1 MAEKIISPGVFTKEV
16 DQSFLPAGVQA
27 IGAAVIGPAVKG
39 PVLIPT
45 VVSSYS
51 EFVQIFGDTFESGSG
66 AQLDTYKY
74 LTSYSAQ
81 EYLKYAD
88 TLTVVRVAD
97 GATSATCTVS
107 SSTTVASGS
116 AKGDFDFSGQIFTD
130 DQEVQITVGGLE
142 HRFIAAAGGT
152 IPADVSASTST
163 GGTFFFSG
171 SEATA
176 KDLTDGLGVTEL
188 TTKITAAGIGVTAT
202 TGASGV
208 IAAFTASTAGT
219 AGNSISFDT
228 GSGASMS
235 DILTLSGGS
244 NVTTSADC
252 FTLTTLTEG
261 ALQNSAGTV
270 GTNGL
275 LANGNKDNIRV
286 EITSVNNTKGTFNL
300 QIRRGNDTDTRKSIL
315 ESYNNL
321 NLDPNSPNFIA
332 KRIGDE
338 FQTIVG
344 SGTSE
349 PYLQYNGDFA
359 NRSKYVRVSVH
370 QKTLNYLD
378 ENGEVRDG
386 SLSGSLPSVG
396 SGSFSG
402 GSDGVVDHPQQM
414 YENIDNTNTQ
424 GLGLSTGTTVTAYED
439 AINLLKNQDQ
449 YDINLLTLPGI
460 IDNLGTNHSG
470 IITTALNAVEQR
482 ADAFLIID
490 PAEYNLGTSGVT
502 VVTGKV
508 GERDSNY
515 SAAYWPWIKIPDADL
530 GQNVWVPA
538 GTLIPSVYAFN
549 DRVAAPWFAPAGL
562 NRGGIDVAVRAERK
576 LTQTNRD
583 DLYDS
588 NVNPIATFPNT
599 GVTVFGQKTMQKK
612 ASALDRVNVR
622 RLLIAAKKFIAS
634 TTKFLVFENNTA
646 ATRNKFLSI
655 VNPYF
660 ESVQQRQGLFA
671 FKVVMDSTNNTP
683 DVIDRNQMVGQIFL
697 QPAKTAEFILIDFN
711 ILPTGA
717 AFPE

>member
-27 IGAAVIGPAVKG
+27 IGAAVIGPTVKG

-45 VVSSYS
+45 IVSSYS
-51 EFVQIFGDTFESGSG
+51 EYTQIFGDTFSSGSG
-66 AQLDTYKY
+66 ESEDTYKY

-97 GATSATCTVS
+97 GAEVATTMVS
-107 SSTTVASGS
+107 SSTTVGDGVASGKILFNNTIV
-116 AKGDFDFSGQIFTD
+116 AND
-130 DQEVQITVGGLE
+130 EVQITVAGTE
-142 HRFIAAAGGT
+142 YRFIATDPQNVVPNDGGNIYFYATGSTAALTLASLVTEIDAAAIGVNAIDLDSTHLG
-152 IPADVSASTST
+152 ISAS
-163 GGTFFFSG
+163 
-171 SEATA
+171 
-176 KDLTDGLGVTEL
+176 V
-188 TTKITAAGIGVTAT
+188 
-202 TGASGV
+202 
-208 IAAFTASTAGT
+208 AGT
-219 AGNSISFDT
+219 AGNDISVDT
-228 GSGASMS
+228 GSLGVLVDAF
-235 DILTLSGGS
+235 DLTGGTDS
-244 NVTTSADC
+244 TTSANC

-261 ALQNSAGTV
+261 ALQNSAGGT

-275 LANGNKDNIRV
+275 LTNGDKDNIRW
-286 EITSVNNTKGTFNL
+286 EITSVNNTKGSFNL
-300 QIRRGNDTDTRKSIL
+300 SIRRGNDTTTRKSIL

-321 NLDPNSPNFIA
+321 NLDPNSPNYIA
-332 KRIGDE
+332 KRLGDE
-338 FQTIVG
+338 YQTLMG
-344 SGTSE
+344 SGNSE
-349 PYLQYNGDFA
+349 PYLQYNGDFKS
-359 NRSKYVRVSVH
+359 RSKYVRVTVH
-370 QKTLNYLD
+370 KKTLNYLD
-378 ENGEVRDG
+378 ENGNVRDN
-386 SLSGSLPSVG
+386 SLSGSLPNVSTG
-396 SGSFSG
+396 EFSG
-402 GSDGVVDHPQQM
+402 ATDGNVNHPQQM
-414 YENIDNTNTQ
+414 YENITNTNSQ
-424 GLGLSTGTTVTAYED
+424 GMSMSLGTTKTAYED

-460 IDNLGTNHSG
+460 IDNVGTNHSG
-470 IITTALNAVEQR
+470 IITTAINAVEAR
-482 ADAFLIID
+482 GDCFLILD
-490 PAEYNLGTSGVT
+490 PAEYDLGTSGIT

-515 SAAYWPWIKIPDADL
+515 SAAYWPWVKIPDADL

-538 GTLIPSVYAFN
+538 GVVIPGVYAFN

-562 NRGGIDVAVRAERK
+562 NRGGIDMAIRAERK

-599 GVTVFGQKTMQKK
+599 GVTVYGQKTMQKK

-634 TTKFLVFENNTA
+634 TSKFLVFENNTA

-660 ESVQQRQGLFA
+660 ESVQQRQGLYA
-671 FKVVMDSTNNTP
+671 FKVVMDSSNNTP

-711 ILPTGA
+711 IMPTGA

>member
-27 IGAAVIGPAVKG
+27 IGAAVVGPTVKG

-51 EFVQIFGDTFESGSG
+51 EYVQIFGDTFESGSG
-66 AQLDTYKY
+66 AQLDSYKY

-97 GATSATCTVS
+97 SATTATSIVS
-107 SSTTVASGS
+107 SSTTTGLAKASGE
-116 AKGDFDFSGQIFTD
+116 FDLTGANFFEND
-130 DQEVQITVGGLE
+130 EFQITVDGLE
-142 HRFIAAAGGT
+142 HRFIAAGT
-152 IPADVSASTST
+152 PVPAD
-163 GGTFFFSG
+163 
-171 SEATA
+171 
-176 KDLTDGLGVTEL
+176 
-188 TTKITAAGIGVTAT
+188 TAATAT
-202 TGASGV
+202 TPGVFFFETGSNVTSVANLVAQIDAASIGV
-208 IAAFTASTAGT
+208 DANTGISTTVLGLTASAAGT
-219 AGNSISFDT
+219 SGNSISMET
-228 GSGASMS
+228 GSGATINV
-235 DILTLSGGS
+235 DVLTLSGGTNQTEAS
-244 NVTTSADC
+244 DC
-252 FTLTTLTEG
+252 FTFTTLTEG
-261 ALQNSAGTV
+261 AIMNSAGTE

-275 LANGNKDNIRV
+275 LANGNKDNVRW
-286 EITSVNNTKGTFNL
+286 EITSVNNSKGTFNL
-300 QIRRGNDTDTRKSIL
+300 QIRRGNDTSTRKAIL

-321 NLDPNSPNFIA
+321 NLDPNSPNYIA

-338 FQTIVG
+338 FQTLVG

-359 NRSKYVRVSVH
+359 NRSKYVRVTVH
-370 QKTLNYLD
+370 KKTLNYLD
-378 ENGEVRDG
+378 ENGNVRDG
-386 SLSGSLPSVG
+386 SLSGSLPNVG
-396 SGSFSG
+396 SGSFG
-402 GSDGVVDHPQQM
+402 GASDGNVNHPQQM
-414 YENIDNTNTQ
+414 YENISNTNSQ
-424 GLGLSTGTTVTAYED
+424 GLSMSLSSTQTALED

-449 YDINLLTLPGI
+449 YDINLLTVPGI

-482 ADAFLIID
+482 ADCFLIID
-490 PAEYNLGTSGVT
+490 PVEYNLGVSGIT

-508 GERDSNY
+508 AERDSNY

-538 GTLIPSVYAFN
+538 GVVIPSVYAFN

-562 NRGGIDVAVRAERK
+562 NRGGIDVAIRAERK
-576 LTQTNRD
+576 LTQNNRD

>member
-27 IGAAVIGPAVKG
+27 IGAAVIGPTVKG

-45 VVSSYS
+45 IVSSYS
-51 EFVQIFGDTFESGSG
+51 EFSQIFGDTFSSGSG
-66 AQLDTYKY
+66 AYEDTYKY

-97 GATSATCTVS
+97 DASTAVSTIS
-107 SSTTVASGS
+107 SSTTVGDGTAVGS
-116 AKGDFDFSGQIFTD
+116 LTIANNLIPED
-130 DQEVQITVGGLE
+130 EVQILVAGTE
-142 HRFIAAAGGT
+142 YRFIASDAPTGT
-152 IPADVSASTST
+152 LPVDSSPIFYYTT
-163 GGTFFFSG
+163 GS
-171 SEATA
+171 SVA
-176 KDLTDGLGVTEL
+176 VTLDNLVAE
-188 TTKITAAGIGVTAT
+188 INTAAIGVTALDLT
-202 TGASGV
+202 TALGLSAS
-208 IAAFTASTAGT
+208 SAGT
-219 AGNSISFDT
+219 SGNSITVQT
-228 GSGASMS
+228 GSGAT
-235 DILTLSGGS
+235 ITTTQLTLAGGT
-244 NVTTSADC
+244 NTTTSADC
-252 FTLTTLTEG
+252 LTFTTLTEG
-261 ALQNSAGTV
+261 ALQNSSGTE

-275 LANGNKDNIRV
+275 LANGDKDNIRW
-286 EITSVNNTKGTFNL
+286 EITSVNNAKGTFNL
-300 QIRRGNDTDTRKSIL
+300 QIRRGNDTNTRKSIL

-321 NLDPNSPNFIA
+321 NLDPNSPNYVA

-338 FQTIVG
+338 YQTLVG
-344 SGTSE
+344 SGNSE

-359 NRSKYVRVSVH
+359 NRSKYVRVTVH

-378 ENGEVRDG
+378 SNGTIRDG
-386 SLSGSLPSVG
+386 SLSGSLPNVS
-396 SGSFSG
+396 SGSFNG
-402 GSDGVVDHPQQM
+402 GTDGNVNHPKQM
-414 YENIDNTNTQ
+414 YENISNTNSQGMSMSLASTQ
-424 GLGLSTGTTVTAYED
+424 TAYKD

-460 IDNLGTNHSG
+460 VDNLGTNHSS
-470 IITTALNAVEQR
+470 IITAAINAVEAR
-482 ADAFLIID
+482 GDCFLVLD
-490 PAEYNLGTSGVT
+490 PAEYNLGSSGIT

-508 GERDSNY
+508 SERDSNY
-515 SAAYWPWIKIPDADL
+515 AASYWPWVKIPDADL

-538 GTLIPSVYAFN
+538 GVVIPGVYAFN

-562 NRGGIDVAVRAERK
+562 NRGGIDMAIRAERK

-599 GVTVFGQKTMQKK
+599 GVTVYGQKTMQKK

-646 ATRNKFLSI
+646 ATRNRFLGI

-660 ESVQQRQGLFA
+660 ESVQQRQGLYA
-671 FKVVMDSTNNTP
+671 FKVVMDSSNNTP

>member
-27 IGAAVIGPAVKG
+27 IGAAVIGPTVKG

-45 VVSSYS
+45 IVSSYS
-51 EFVQIFGDTFESGSG
+51 EYVQIFGDTFSSGSG
-66 AQLDTYKY
+66 AVEDTFKY

-97 GATSATCTVS
+97 GADTANSIVS
-107 SSTTVASGS
+107 SSTTVGNAHAAGILIFDAS
-116 AKGDFDFSGQIFTD
+116 AHGQTAND
-130 DQEVQITVGGLE
+130 ETQINVGGTE
-142 HRFIAAAGGT
+142 FRFIASD
-152 IPADVSASTST
+152 PLNLSADDSPIFFYST
-163 GGTFFFSG
+163 GS
-171 SEATA
+171 SPATTITLLNA
-176 KDLTDGLGVTEL
+176 K
-188 TTKITAAGIGVTAT
+188 INAAAIGVTTTAT
-202 TGASGV
+202 STTLVAS
-208 IAAFTASTAGT
+208 ASAAGT
-219 AGNSISFDT
+219 SGNGITFQT
-228 GSGASMS
+228 GSGASIV
-235 DILTLSGGS
+235 DTQLTLASGT
-244 NVTTSADC
+244 NTTNSADC
-252 FTLTTLTEG
+252 LTFTTLTEG
-261 ALQNSAGTV
+261 KLQNSAGAT

-275 LANGNKDNIRV
+275 LTNGDKDNIRW
-286 EITSVNNTKGTFNL
+286 EITSVNNNKGTFNL
-300 QIRRGNDTDTRKSIL
+300 SIRRGSDTTTRKSIL

-321 NLDPNSPNFIA
+321 NLDPNSPNYVA

-338 FQTIVG
+338 YQTLQG
-344 SGTSE
+344 SGNTE

-359 NRSKYVRVSVH
+359 SRSKYVRVTVH
-370 QKTLNYLD
+370 KKTLNYLD
-378 ENGEVRDG
+378 SNGNVRDG
-386 SLSGSLPSVG
+386 SLSGSLPNVSTG
-396 SGSFSG
+396 EFSG
-402 GSDGVVDHPQQM
+402 GDDGNVNHPQQM
-414 YENIDNTNTQ
+414 YENIIDTNSQ
-424 GLGLSTGTTVTAYED
+424 GLSMSLGTTTTAYKD

-460 IDNLGTNHSG
+460 IDNLGTNHST
-470 IITTALNAVEQR
+470 IVTAAINAVEAR
-482 ADAFLIID
+482 GDCFLILD
-490 PAEYNLGTSGVT
+490 PAEYSLGTSGIT

-538 GTLIPSVYAFN
+538 GVLIPGVYAFN

-562 NRGGIDVAVRAERK
+562 NRGGIDMAIRAERK

-599 GVTVFGQKTMQKK
+599 GVTVYGQKTMQKK

-660 ESVQQRQGLFA
+660 ESVQQRQGLYA
-671 FKVVMDSTNNTP
+671 FKVVMDSSNNTP

>member
-27 IGAAVIGPAVKG
+27 IGAAVIGPTVKG

-45 VVSSYS
+45 IVSSYS
-51 EFVQIFGDTFESGSG
+51 EFTQIFGDTFSSGSG
-66 AQLDTYKY
+66 AQEDTYKY

-97 GATSATCTVS
+97 NASSATSMVS
-107 SSTTVASGS
+107 SSTTVANAAASG
-116 AKGDFDFSGQIFTD
+116 AFDFSGKIFTD
-130 DQEVQITVGGLE
+130 DSEVQVTVNGVE

-152 IPADVSASTST
+152 IPADNSGSGAV
-163 GGTFFFSG
+163 GGIFYFSG
-171 SEATA
+171 SSAAA
-176 KDLTDGLGVTEL
+176 KDLTDGDGVAEL

-202 TGASGV
+202 TGLSGV
-208 IAAFTASTAGT
+208 IGSFTASTAGT
-219 AGNSISFDT
+219 SGNSISFDT
-228 GSGASMS
+228 GSGGTMA
-235 DILTLSGGS
+235 DVLTLGGGTDI
-244 NVTTSADC
+244 TTSANC
-252 FTLTTLTEG
+252 ITFTTLTEG

-275 LANGNKDNIRV
+275 LANGDKDNIRW

-300 QIRRGNDTDTRKSIL
+300 QIRRGNDTNTRKSIL

-321 NLDPNSPNFIA
+321 NLDPNSPNYVG

-338 FQTIVG
+338 YQTLMG
-344 SGTSE
+344 SGDSE
-349 PYLQYNGDFA
+349 PYLQYNGDFK
-359 NRSKYVRVSVH
+359 NRSKYVRVTVH

-378 ENGEVRDG
+378 ENGEVRDS

-402 GSDGVVDHPQQM
+402 GSDGTVEHPKMM
-414 YENIDNTNTQ
+414 YENITNTNSQ
-424 GLGLSTGTTVTAYED
+424 GMQMATGTTQTAYED

-470 IITTALNAVEQR
+470 IVTTAINAVEAR
-482 ADAFLIID
+482 GDCFLVLD
-490 PAEYNLGTSGVT
+490 PAEYNLGTSGIT

-515 SAAYWPWIKIPDADL
+515 CSAYWPWVKIPDADL

-538 GTLIPSVYAFN
+538 GVMIPGVYAFN

-562 NRGGIDVAVRAERK
+562 NRGGIDMAIRAERK

-583 DLYDS
+583 DLYTGK
-588 NVNPIATFPNT
+588 VNPIATFPGR
-599 GVTVFGQKTMQKK
+599 GVVVFGQKTLQAS

-622 RLLIAAKKFIAS
+622 RLLIELKSFISQIADN
-634 TTKFLVFENNTA
+634 LVFEQNTA
-646 ATRNKFLSI
+646 ATRNNFLGQ
-655 VNPYF
+655 VNPYL

-671 FKVVMDSTNNTP
+671 FKVQMDAANNGP
-683 DVIDRNQMVGQIFL
+683 DVVDRNQMVGAIFL
-697 QPAKTAEFILIDFN
+697 QPTRTAEFIYLDFN

-717 AFPE
+717 TFPS

>member
-27 IGAAVIGPAVKG
+27 IGAAVVGPAVKG
-39 PVLIPT
+39 PVLVPT
-45 VVSSYS
+45 IVSSYS
-51 EFVQIFGDTFESGSG
+51 EYVQIFGDTFSSGSG
-66 AQLDTYKY
+66 AEEDTYKY

-97 GATSATCTVS
+97 NAAAATSIVS
-107 SSTTVASGS
+107 SSTTVGLAKAVGS
-116 AKGDFDFSGQIFTD
+116 LTIQNNHGNTAEDEF
-130 DQEVQITVGGLE
+130 QITVAGIE
-142 HRFIAAAGGT
+142 SRFIAADPAGGVPVDAGNIYYFAT
-152 IPADVSASTST
+152 GST
-163 GGTFFFSG
+163 
-171 SEATA
+171 TA
-176 KDLTDGLGVTEL
+176 ITLDNLVAE
-188 TTKITAAGIGVTAT
+188 INTAAIGVTAVDGT
-202 TGASGV
+202 TALHLS
-208 IAAFTASTAGT
+208 ASTAGT
-219 AGNSISFDT
+219 AGNSISVDS
-228 GSGASMS
+228 GSGTTFS
-235 DILTLSGGS
+235 DVLTLSGGTDS
-244 NVTTSADC
+244 TTSSDC
-252 FTLTTLTEG
+252 LTFTTLTEG
-261 ALQNSAGTV
+261 ALQNSAGTE

-275 LANGNKDNIRV
+275 LTNGDKDNVRW
-286 EITSVNNTKGTFNL
+286 EITSVNNSKGTFNL
-300 QIRRGNDTDTRKSIL
+300 QIRRGNDTNTRKSIL

-321 NLDPNSPNFIA
+321 NLDPNSPNYVA

-338 FQTIVG
+338 TNTLLG

-349 PYLQYNGDFA
+349 PYLHTTGDFA
-359 NRSKYVRVSVH
+359 NRSKYVRVAVH
-370 QKTLNYLD
+370 KKTLNYLD
-378 ENGEVRDG
+378 ENGNVRDG
-386 SLSGSLPSVG
+386 SLSGSLPSVS
-396 SGSFSG
+396 SGSFGG
-402 GSDGVVDHPQQM
+402 GSDGNVNHPQQM
-414 YENIDNTNTQ
+414 YENITNTNSQ
-424 GLGLSTGTTVTAYED
+424 GMSMSLSSTENAYKD

-460 IDNLGTNHSG
+460 IDGAGTNHST
-470 IITTALNAVEQR
+470 ILTSAINAVETR
-482 ADAFLIID
+482 GDCFLILD
-490 PAEYNLGTSGVT
+490 PMGFNLGTSGVT
-502 VVTGKV
+502 DVAAKV
-508 GERDSNY
+508 AERDSNY

-538 GTLIPSVYAFN
+538 GVMIPGVYAFN

-562 NRGGIDVAVRAERK
+562 NRGGIDMAIRAERK

-599 GVTVFGQKTMQKK
+599 GVTVYGQKTMQKK

-634 TTKFLVFENNTA
+634 TTKFLVFENNTS

-660 ESVQQRQGLFA
+660 ESVQQRQGLYA
-671 FKVVMDSTNNTP
+671 FKVVMDSSNNTP